1 MLLAWVRKI
10 WLPIILLVCIT
21 ACDDNENKD
30 PKPLLQLATVRIGP
44 YNLSLDDQNKN
55 TAAPVDQPIV
65 AAFNAPLDI
74 VNTPG
79 AVELISANGEV
90 PLTFS
95 FLDNNKTFSAEPET
109 PLEPNKQYSLVIND
123 QLKGENG
130 ETFSGHTIVFTTSP
144 DVLDITSFSIAGTDA
159 LTDARI
165 TNIPLEETEVE
176 IIFSNAIDP
185 STVNA
190 QNIRIAE
197 NGSDLGTTITITEE
211 NKKIVISITEKLKD
225 LTRYQVIISD
235 QLKGRN
241 SETIQQSSK
250 VFYTAPDPIP
260 DFPIISD
267 NELLTLVQQQ
277 TFKYFWEFGHPVSGL
292 ARERNT
298 SGDVVTSGGS
308 GFGIMSIIVGIE
320 RNFITRS
327 DGVDRIKKMVT
338 FLESADRFHGAWSHW
353 INGSTGDVIPFSQ
366 NDNGGDLVETSYL
379 IQGLLTFRQYL
390 QPGDTVGNNLINRI
404 TNLYNTVEWNWY
416 RQNNQ
421 SVLYWHWSIDKG
433 WIMNHRIEG
442 YNEALITYVMSA
454 GSQTYGIDKPVYDIG
469 WARNGNIVNGKNFY
483 GITLPLGTDFGGPL
497 FFAHYSF
504 LGLDPRM
511 LSDAYANYWTQNVNH
526 TQINLQYCIDNP
538 HAFVG
543 YDENCWGLTAS
554 DNQQGYSAHSPTN
567 DLGVIT
573 PTAALS
579 SFPYAPDESMKALKF
594 FYYTIGDR
602 LWGEYGFYDAFN
614 LTDGWIADSYLA
626 IDQGPI
632 VVMIE
637 NYRSALLWEL
647 FMSAPEVQLAKTN
660 LGLN

>member
-1 MLLAWVRKI
+1 MK
-10 WLPIILLVCIT
+10 
-21 ACDDNENKD
+21 
-30 PKPLLQLATVRIGP
+30 
-44 YNLSLDDQNKN
+44 
-55 TAAPVDQPIV
+55 
-65 AAFNAPLDI
+65 
-74 VNTPG
+74 
-79 AVELISANGEV
+79 
-90 PLTFS
+90 FS

-109 PLEPNKQYSLVIND
+109 QLESNKQYSLVVSD

-130 ETFSGHTIVFTTSP
+130 ENFSGHTVIFTTSP
-144 DVLDITSFSIAGTDA
+144 GHLEVTSFSIAGTDA
-159 LTDARI
+159 LTDERI
-165 TNIPLEETEVE
+165 TDIPLEGTEVE
-176 IIFSNAIDP
+176 IVFSNALDP
-185 STVNA
+185 STANA
-190 QNIRIAE
+190 QNIRITQ
-197 NGSDLGTTITITEE
+197 NGIALSSTITVTEE
-211 NKKIVISITEKLKD
+211 NKKISMAVSDKLKD
-225 LTRYQVIISD
+225 LTRYQVTISNG
-235 QLKGRN
+235 LKGSN
-241 SETIQQSSK
+241 SETMQQLSE

-277 TFKYFWEFGHPVSGL
+277 TFKYFWEFGHPTSGL

-298 SGDVVTSGGS
+298 SGDIVTSGGS
-308 GFGIMSIIVGIE
+308 GFGIMSVIVGIE

-327 DGVDRIKKMVT
+327 DGVDRIKKMVA
-338 FLESADRFHGAWSHW
+338 FLETADRFHGAWSHW
-353 INGSTGDVIPFSQ
+353 INGATGNVVPFSA

-390 QPGDTVGNNLINRI
+390 QPADTIGNNLIDRI

-442 YNEALITYVMSA
+442 YNEALITYIMSA
-454 GSQTYGIDKPVYDIG
+454 GSQTYGIDKAVYDVG
-469 WARNGNIVNGKNFY
+469 WARNGNIVNGKDFY
-483 GITLPLGTDFGGPL
+483 GIPLPLGMDFGGPL

-504 LGLDPRM
+504 MGLDPRT

-526 TQINLQYCIDNP
+526 TRINQQYCIDNP
-538 HAFVG
+538 DAYVG
-543 YDENCWGLTAS
+543 YGESCWGLTAS

-579 SFPYAPDESMKALKF
+579 SFPYTPDESMKALKF
-594 FYYTIGDR
+594 FYYTVGDR

-614 LTDGWIADSYLA
+614 LTEAWTANSYLA

-637 NYRSALLWEL
+637 NYRSGLLWDL
-647 FMSAPEVQLAKTN
+647 FMSAPEVQSAKTK
-660 LGLN
+660 LGFN